1 MTATE
6 EFVRAIQVDDLD
18 ADPYPIYARLRR
30 EAPVAYVPSVDT
42 WFVTRFADVQ
52 TVAERSDLFPATHG
66 ESPVEITFGKPA
78 IIAVE
83 GDVHH
88 ELRRSFD
95 GKFRPRTVEGYI
107 DGLVRPLAL
116 AAVEGLRGRSEAELM
131 AEYFEPISVSSL
143 AEVLGLGDLGPDVLR
158 RWFKG
163 MSVGATNFE
172 RDPAKQAVAD
182 AVCSEID
189 SVVVPRMERLSA
201 KPDDSTMAQLL
212 HSGREAAGCP
222 RDIEFVLPS
231 LKVAILGGMQEPGH
245 GAGSIL
251 AGLFTRPDQLAQV
264 VADPAASLPAAV
276 DEGLRWI
283 APIGTQLRRA
293 AVDVELGG
301 AVVPAGASVSAVLA
315 SANRDEAVFDAPDTF
330 DLTRYTGGRT
340 PQAAF
345 GFGKHFCSGHSFSRH
360 QMRIA
365 LEVLVEAFPALAP
378 APDQAPRFF
387 GWEFRA
393 PADLHVRLGDGRS

>member
-1 MTATE
+1 MATTT
-6 EFVRAIQVDDLD
+6 EFIDSITVEDLD
-18 ADPYPIYARLRR
+18 RDPYAIYARLRR
-30 EAPVAYVPSVDT
+30 EAPVAYVPVVDT

-52 TVAERSDLFPATHG
+52 WVAEQVELFPATHG
-66 ESPVEITFGKPA
+66 ESPVELTFGKPA
-78 IIAVE
+78 IIAVDGE
-83 GDVHH
+83 VHH

-95 GKFRPRTVEGYI
+95 GKFRPRLVESYI
-107 DGLVRPLAL
+107 DDLVRPIAQG
-116 AAVEGLRGRSEAELM
+116 AVDALRGRSDAELM
-131 AEYFEPISVSSL
+131 ADYFEPISVTSL
-143 AEVLGLGDLGPDVLR
+143 AVVLGLGDLGPDVLR

-172 RDPAKQAVAD
+172 RDPDKQAVAD
-182 AVCSEID
+182 DVCAEID
-189 SVVVPRMERLSA
+189 SVVVPRMERLA
-201 KPDDSTMAQLL
+201 TDPDDSTMSGLL
-212 HSGREAAGCP
+212 HAGRDAGCP

-251 AGLFTRPDQLAQV
+251 AGLLGRPEQLAEV
-264 VADPAASLPAAV
+264 VAAPAALVPVAV
-276 DEGLRWI
+276 EEGLRWI

-293 AVDVELGG
+293 AEDTEL
-301 AVVPAGASVSAVLA
+301 AGTLIPKDASVSAVLA
-315 SANRDEAVFDAPDTF
+315 SANRDESVFTDPDTF
-330 DLTRYTGGRT
+330 DLHRSDEARRS

-365 LEVLVEAFPALAP
+365 LEVLLEAFPGLAP
-378 APDQAPRFF
+378 EPELPPVFT

-393 PADLHVRLGDGRS
+393 PQHLHVRLTSGPA